1 MRRFIKERTFK
12 GTCNLEFGSREEAEE
27 FLKKKVIFAGVELTD
42 KEFGQY
48 ALFLGYGLM
57 EDGAVEWPWVIRE
70 LYKREE

>member
-42 KEFGQY
+42 KE
-48 ALFLGYGLM
+48 LLVDR
-57 EDGAVEWPWVIRE
+57 ENRNEEKAVGVIE
-70 LYKREE
+70 VE

>member
-42 KEFGQY
+42 KE
-48 ALFLGYGLM
+48 LLVDR
-57 EDGAVEWPWVIRE
+57 ENRNEEPAVCKVRIE
-70 LYKREE
+70 

>member
-42 KEFGQY
+42 KE
-48 ALFLGYGLM
+48 LLVDR
-57 EDGAVEWPWVIRE
+57 ENRNEEKAVGVIE
-70 LYKREE
+70 VK

>member
-42 KEFGQY
+42 KE
-48 ALFLGYGLM
+48 LLVDR
-57 EDGAVEWPWVIRE
+57 ENRNEEKAVCKVRIE
-70 LYKREE
+70 